1 MVFLLVGMTELTHT
15 KSATHTGG
23 SKLHMQNG
31 SFENIVSDKIILFL
45 LKKHGEMKEMRIQKG
60 CEGVK
65 IIKLRKF
72 KLFKGFFPPYIK
84 ASEVIRSV
92 ITPGRDLC
100 LYWQLE
106 GQSNITKI

>member
-45 LKKHGEMKEMRIQKG
+45 LKKHGEMKEMRI
-60 CEGVK
+60 
-65 IIKLRKF
+65 
-72 KLFKGFFPPYIK
+72 
-84 ASEVIRSV
+84 
-92 ITPGRDLC
+92 
-100 LYWQLE
+100 
-106 GQSNITKI
+106 